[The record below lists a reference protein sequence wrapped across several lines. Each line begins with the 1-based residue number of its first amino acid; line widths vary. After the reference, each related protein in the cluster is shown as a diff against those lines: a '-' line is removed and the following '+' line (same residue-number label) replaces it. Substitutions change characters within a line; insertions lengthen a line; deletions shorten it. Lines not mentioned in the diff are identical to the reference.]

1 VEAALCSTYLRV
13 PRTWSAHTLPI
24 KDCILFDTL
33 TTTRVLTCSLD
44 RTIVLYDVLQAQ
56 VCLRVTLP
64 QSLESLACNAT
75 QDLVC
80 AGASNGSI
88 YLVDMTSTA
97 IAVTAAHAHVS
108 HHHLGSGRSAAAS
121 SSGTGGALPAGTCVL
136 EGHSKAV
143 SSVRFSSD
151 NSSLVSASADGTV
164 RVWNVWT
171 RQCLREYSPLAKH
184 AISNALVG
192 HDAPNWHVC
201 TVNGPTVLSC
211 LCAHCSLFLCPRR

>member
-1 VEAALCSTYLRV
+1 MSLL
-13 PRTWSAHTLPI
+13 RTWSAHTLPI
-24 KDCILFDTL
+24 RDCILFDTL

-44 RTIVLYDVLQAQ
+44 RTVVLYDVLQAQ

-64 QSLESLACNAT
+64 HSLESVACNVT

-80 AGASNGSI
+80 AGASNGDI
-88 YLVDMTSTA
+88 YLIDLTSTA

-108 HHHLGSGRSAAAS
+108 HHHFGAPSSSS
-121 SSGTGGALPAGTCVL
+121 SSGSGNSGSGGSGGALPAGTCVL
-136 EGHSKAV
+136 EGHTKAV
-143 SSVRFSSD
+143 TSVSFSAD

-184 AISNALVG
+184 AISNALVS
-192 HDAPNWHVC
+192 PMPC
-201 TVNGPTVLSC
+201 TLLS
-211 LCAHCSLFLCPRR
+211 LRLLLFCC

>member
-1 VEAALCSTYLRV
+1 MWEDSLSLPFGEISYTICLGAVISPSLVFNGRS
-13 PRTWSAHTLPI
+13 WSAHTLPI

-56 VCLRVTLP
+56 VCLRVSLP
-64 QSLESLACNAT
+64 HSLESLACNPT

-80 AGASNGSI
+80 AGASNGSVYI
-88 YLVDMTSTA
+88 IDMTSTA

-108 HHHLGSGRSAAAS
+108 HHLGGAAA
-121 SSGTGGALPAGTCVL
+121 GAGLPAGTSVL

-143 SSVRFSSD
+143 TGLAFSRD
-151 NSSLVSASADGTV
+151 NSSLTSASMDGTV

-184 AISNALVG
+184 GITNAKVRK
-192 HDAPNWHVC
+192 NS
-201 TVNGPTVLSC
+201 TLS
-211 LCAHCSLFLCPRR
+211 